1 MNFAAGTGN
10 IRSMN
15 YRAAQNLIKRGDE
28 PALRAALATGLDANL
43 ANQNGWTLLMLA
55 AVEGDAPVGRVLL
68 DHGANPSLENNKA
81 ETALTLAT
89 SRGFQVFVDL
99 LNEHAAA

>member
-1 MNFAAGTGN
+1 VT
-10 IRSMN
+10 

-28 PALRAALATGLDANL
+28 PALRAALSTGLDANL

-55 AVEGDAPVGRVLL
+55 AVEGDLPIARLL
-68 DHGANPSLENNKA
+68 LEHGATPGLQNNKS

-89 SRGFQVFVDL
+89 HRGFTAFAEL
-99 LNEHAAA
+99 LST